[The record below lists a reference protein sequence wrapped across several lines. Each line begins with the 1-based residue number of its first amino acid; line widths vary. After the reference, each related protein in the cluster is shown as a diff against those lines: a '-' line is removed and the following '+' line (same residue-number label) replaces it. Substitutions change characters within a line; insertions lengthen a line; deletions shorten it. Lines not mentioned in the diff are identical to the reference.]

1 MPNGSLDTGLIVDD
15 EEVKAEEPVSAPE
28 ISKGCSDLEDTES
41 TLDLAA
47 LAKETFAEVKVTK
60 RDHVQ
65 TDLSTV
71 PVTIVG
77 RKVTQNRNVLA

>member
-1 MPNGSLDTGLIVDD
+1 MTTKSKRKSLWRRQRFRKVGV
-15 EEVKAEEPVSAPE
+15 E
-28 ISKGCSDLEDTES
+28 LEDTES
-41 TLDLAA
+41 TIDLAA
-47 LAKETFAEVKVTK
+47 LAKETFAEGKVTT

-77 RKVTQNRNVLA
+77 RKVTQNRNVLASNAKTVGKWGIP